1 MSLIESADLRTR
13 DATQPVANGTDALP
27 PFPEGWYFVASRKS
41 ILREKLIEK
50 TWMGAEIVVWCD
62 VEGRVCVA
70 DAVCP
75 HLGSHLGP
83 EVGGQ
88 VCNGRLVCPF
98 HGFEYDT
105 TGQCVA
111 TPNAPAPRAAKLKVY
126 ETRELLGM
134 VFAWWGIG
142 GRPSQWDLPDE
153 PPTGSDWSELE
164 FQTLRFRGHPQ
175 ETTENSVDLGHLRY
189 VHGYDN
195 VNPVG
200 SVTVDGAYLKS
211 CFDFSTVFRVAGL
224 KFFVSNSLAVTHLYG
239 LGYSFVEIHEKT
251 IDINARLWILAT
263 PVDGTHVEL
272 VLVSQMREIR
282 KPRQFI
288 AGLGFLP
295 FKLRHRLM
303 NRDFPLGGEK
313 ICQAGC
319 GDLGTEAVSSSPS
332 AVSGRRSHRDV
343 SPLLPAVLSGSE
355 DCDGK
360 WRCDLRLSGG
370 RRRSQ
375 GKRSKQRG
383 DRDNAAANCHCW
395 CRRFRTGRCMGV
407 SSSPGPI

>member
-1 MSLIESADLRTR
+1 MSLTEFSDLRTR

-27 PFPEGWYFVASRKS
+27 PFPEGWYFVAIRKA

-62 VEGRVCVA
+62 DAGRVCVA

-126 ETRELLGM
+126 ETREILGM

-153 PPTGSDWSELE
+153 PTTGPDWCKLRSH
-164 FQTLRFRGHPQ
+164 TLRFRGHPQ
-175 ETTENSVDLGHLRY
+175 ETTENAVDLGHLRY

-195 VNPVG
+195 VQPVG
-200 SVTVDGAYLKS
+200 SVTVEGAYLKS
-211 CFDFSTVFRVAGL
+211 SFAFKSVRRILGIKYLVYEPSAT
-224 KFFVSNSLAVTHLYG
+224 THVYG
-239 LGYSFVEIHEKT
+239 LGYSFVEISEKT
-251 IDINARLWILAT
+251 LDMNARLWVLTT
-263 PVDGTHVEL
+263 PIDGTHVDL
-272 VLVSQMREIR
+272 TLVSQMREIR

-288 AGLGFLP
+288 AGLGLRFLP
-295 FKLRHRLM
+295 MKLRHRLM
-303 NRDFPLGGEK
+303 NRIL
-313 ICQAGC
+313 
-319 GDLGTEAVSSSPS
+319 SSQQK
-332 AVSGRRSHRDV
+332 RDV
-343 SPLLPAVLSGSE
+343 LQDVVIWERKRYRTPP
-355 DCDGK
+355 
-360 WRCDLRLSGG
+360 RL
-370 RRRSQ
+370 
-375 GKRSKQRG
+375 
-383 DRDNAAANCHCW
+383 
-395 CRRFRTGRCMGV
+395 CRAD
-407 SSSPGPI
+407 GPIGTYRRYCRQFYPDSTIVTGNGDALSD